1 MLEHDRIEVS
11 KGTDFSKIESL
22 RGRVI
27 CHYWYFLNINFRLQP
42 EGCNGCHDSMQK
54 ALNFNDAAIATVKE
68 NA

>member
-42 EGCNGCHDSMQK
+42 EGCNGCHDSM
-54 ALNFNDAAIATVKE
+54 
-68 NA
+68 